1 MEHSEV
7 LRRGRQIID
16 QTREKVS
23 AALTRSRHILHVQK
37 HDSIGCALV
46 TFTSPEAGLQHT
58 SKSSEVLSARIQA
71 CHRLLHAGNRLDI
84 GAVVADVKRHTDKT
98 TGQPSADTVFIAWG
112 RQQELPLRFQ
122 S

>member
-1 MEHSEV
+1 MEHSDV

-46 TFTSPEAGLQHT
+46 TFTSPEAGLQHRQHT
-58 SKSSEVLSARIQA
+58 SKSSEVL
-71 CHRLLHAGNRLDI
+71 LL
-84 GAVVADVKRHTDKT
+84 
-98 TGQPSADTVFIAWG
+98 
-112 RQQELPLRFQ
+112 
-122 S
+122 